1 MKKAVLT
8 LALLLL
14 LGPFAGLLAIG
25 VLMNPAANAA
35 CTIGGTGLTVGN
47 IPDSLTVTT
56 ANGGS
61 FTLNRQQLTHA
72 ATIIEVGSSIDGVGR
87 DGIQIALMAALTEST
102 LRMLSNTS
110 AYPESADYPNDGNG
124 GDHDSLGL
132 FQMRPAAGWGT
143 VAELMDSTYQ
153 ARAFFGGPTGPNYP
167 SPRGLLD
174 IPGWQ
179 QMGKGEAA
187 QAVEVSA
194 HPDRYNNYEPV
205 ALTIL
210 TTLTGSGG
218 PTSMTPVALPA
229 NMVMQVAESS
239 RVVFPLPEGTWVAT
253 SPFGMRVHPITGE
266 YTMHTGADFAAPD
279 GTPILSVADGRV
291 TVAEFT
297 GGYGGLVIIE
307 HRIGGRTVATA
318 YAHSWENGIHVR
330 AGDQVRA
337 GQHIADV
344 GSSGYSTGPHLHFEV
359 RDGGTNGEFIDPAAW
374 LNQHNAA
381 NLPEAA
387 VGPPNGCKNTTGQA
401 GDPAPFDG
409 GDPDRLVD
417 DPTSTGRITARML
430 HLYEQTKAAFPET
443 EWGCYSPRP
452 GTKSE
457 HPLGRACDLTF
468 GNAIGQY
475 PTADQL
481 AYGWQVTEWMQT
493 HAEALGVEY
502 LIWQGRI
509 WSLSRDAEGWRPYNG
524 GGMHDPNNVTGGHYD
539 HLHVT
544 VKSGGA

>member
-1 MKKAVLT
+1 MKKAVIA

-14 LGPFAGLLAIG
+14 LGPFMGLLAIG
-25 VLMNPAANAA
+25 VLMNPAANAE
-35 CTIGGTGLTVGN
+35 CTIDGSGITVGN
-47 IPDSLTVTT
+47 IPDSLTATT
-56 ANGGS
+56 ANGETI
-61 FTLNRQQLTHA
+61 TLNRQQLTHA
-72 ATIIEVGSSIDGVGR
+72 ATIIEIGSGIDGVGR
-87 DGIQIALMAALTEST
+87 EGIQIALMAALTESS

-132 FQMRPAAGWGT
+132 FQMRPQSGWGT

-153 ARAFFGGPTGPNYP
+153 ARAFYGGPDGPNYP

-194 HPDRYNNYEPV
+194 YPDRYNNYEPV

-210 TTLTGSGG
+210 NTLTGSGG
-218 PTSMTPVALPA
+218 PASATGPYLVTVG
-229 NMVMQVAESS
+229 QVAESS
-239 RVVFPLPEGTWVAT
+239 RVVFPLPEGTWVVT
-253 SPFGMRVHPITGE
+253 SEFGYRSDPFTGE
-266 YTMHTGADFAAPD
+266 TSYHSGLDLGAAD
-279 GTPILSVADGRV
+279 GTPILVAADGTV
-291 TVAEFT
+291 TVAGFS
-297 GGYGGLVIIE
+297 GGYGGLIIVE
-307 HRIGGRTVATA
+307 HTINGQTVATG
-318 YAHSWENGIHVR
+318 YAHMWQHGIHVSV
-330 AGDQVRA
+330 GDRVRA
-337 GQHIADV
+337 GQHIGDV
-344 GSSGYSTGPHLHFEV
+344 GSSGRSTGAHLHFEV
-359 RDGGTNGEFIDPAAW
+359 RPGGTNGEQIDPAAW

-381 NLPEAA
+381 DLPEASA
-387 VGPPNGCKNTTGQA
+387 GPPNGCGSSTGTA

-409 GDPDRLVD
+409 DDPNRMVD
-417 DPTSTGRITARML
+417 DPTSNGQITAWTL
-430 HLYEQTKAAFPET
+430 HLYEQTLAQFPGT
-443 EWGCYSPRP
+443 GWGCYSPRP

-457 HPLGRACDLTF
+457 HPLGRACDITF

-475 PTADQL
+475 PTSEQL
-481 AYGWQVTEWMQT
+481 DYGWQVTEWMQT

-502 LIWQGRI
+502 LIWQGKI

-524 GGMHDPNNVTGGHYD
+524 GGMHDPDNVTGGHYD

-544 VKSGGA
+544 VK